1 MKNINVRISDEQDAK
16 IHSSGMNY
24 SEYVRRSIDFYDLRR
39 EEALIHS
46 KINMIDKCMDELK
59 KLKENELDNILKVDC
74 LYKKDEIVKKSDDK
88 ILYKS
93 DENVKNL
100 YKNSAISLQSVKKLD
115 GENLYNFDETV
126 KNHQQNDPYYTYR
139 NYLPLLSKMLN
150 MHNCIPDHVKKKVKS
165 ETCTTNKEFNSF
177 IHKYRDRI
185 KQEKYEFGREKVL
198 RRNIEWMWKNNSL
211 QNL

>member
-1 MKNINVRISDEQDAK
+1 MEAKMKTINVRISDEQEAK

-46 KINMIDKCMDELK
+46 KIHMIDKCMDELK

-74 LYKKDEIVKKSDDK
+74 LYKKGEIVKKSDEK
-88 ILYKS
+88 ILYKN
-93 DENVKNL
+93 DEN
-100 YKNSAISLQSVKKLD
+100 
-115 GENLYNFDETV
+115 V

-150 MHNCIPDHVKKKVKS
+150 MHNCIPDHVKKKVKE
-165 ETCTTNKEFNSF
+165 ETCTTSKEFNSF
-177 IHKYRDRI
+177 IHKYRERI

-198 RRNIEWMWKNNSL
+198 RRNIE
-211 QNL
+211 

>member
-1 MKNINVRISDEQDAK
+1 MKTINVRISDKQAAK

-39 EEALIHS
+39 EDALIHS
-46 KINMIDKCMDELK
+46 KIKMIDKCMEELK
-59 KLKENELDNILKVDC
+59 KLKENELDNISRVGC
-74 LYKKDEIVKKSDDK
+74 LYKNHENVKKSDEE

-100 YKNSAISLQSVKKLD
+100 YKNGAISLQSVKKLD
-115 GENLYNFDETV
+115 DENLYNFDETV
-126 KNHQQNDPYYTYR
+126 KNHRQNDPYYTYR

-165 ETCTTNKEFNSF
+165 ETCTTSKEFDSF
-177 IHKYRDRI
+177 IHKYRERI
-185 KQEKYEFGREKVL
+185 KQEKYEFGREKVV
-198 RRNIEWMWKNNSL
+198 RGNI
-211 QNL
+211 Q